1 MVSIGAMSMV
11 LSIVLYLSEAI
22 YYRSTTL
29 NFFIV
34 FPSVL
39 NGKIILL

>member
-22 YYRSTTL
+22 HYRSTTL

-39 NGKIILL
+39 NGKVILL